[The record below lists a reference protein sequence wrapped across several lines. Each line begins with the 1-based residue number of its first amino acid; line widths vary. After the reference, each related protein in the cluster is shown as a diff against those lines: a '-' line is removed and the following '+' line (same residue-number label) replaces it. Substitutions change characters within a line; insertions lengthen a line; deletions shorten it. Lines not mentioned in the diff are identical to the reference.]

1 MHLWHLQI
9 VVFHHLI
16 KWFAMTGTSI
26 HVDCPI
32 MLHNESSGLR
42 EVCLKVAD
50 EVNGFCSV
58 VFAATS
64 KEIGKPKLPKADYM
78 ISILVLDCITQIDVM
93 ICGSEEGSMEQV
105 LTIFTIGSKE
115 GVLNNCCFCLLQ
127 PL

>member
-16 KWFAMTGTSI
+16 KWFAMTRMSI
-26 HVDCPI
+26 HVYCPI

-42 EVCLKVAD
+42 EVCSKVAN
-50 EVNGFCSV
+50 EINSFCGV

-64 KEIGKPKLPKADYM
+64 EGIGEPKLPKSDYM

-93 ICGSEEGSMEQV
+93 IC
-105 LTIFTIGSKE
+105 
-115 GVLNNCCFCLLQ
+115 
-127 PL
+127 